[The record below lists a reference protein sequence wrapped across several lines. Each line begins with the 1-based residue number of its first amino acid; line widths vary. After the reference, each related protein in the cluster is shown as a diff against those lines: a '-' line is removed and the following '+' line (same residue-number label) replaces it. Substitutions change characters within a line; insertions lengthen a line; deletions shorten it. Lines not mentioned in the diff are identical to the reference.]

1 VDVYVTETINDPKYP
16 AEDMINY
23 DPFYIESGRQ
33 HLDGKT
39 ALKYARSRHTTS
51 DFARSLR
58 QQELIIAI
66 KDKML
71 AS

>member
-1 VDVYVTETINDPKYP
+1 MDVYVTETIYDPKYP
-16 AEDMINY
+16 ADDMINY

-71 AS
+71 SS